1 MKRLTM
7 AMLVVMVLMTGFT
20 DCYAKDEISESE
32 AREQIE
38 ALMEWQLEA
47 DSNVEMEELALQE
60 YDMDCMVK
68 TYEMSK
74 MLITYNKGG
83 KFKDTLSDVVYFVP
97 GIAKWGDY
105 CYFSFE
111 VKDGKIES
119 KGGAYLLSSYFDCRF
134 DKSKYPQLEGEKVRK
149 VEYGYNAPYGS
160 VFVHVETDKNEYMI
174 QYDGHEVDSITGIK
188 SGELLYADDF
198 YEIMNRYYDETIKY
212 EFFNPKDMQ
221 FGKAPYLRKE
231 PLESYGKPENRTGI
245 PKIIYI
251 TMAILVVAAVLMIV
265 IRRNKITLNI
275 HRNHSDK
282 LGRKEGE
289 MSGSLID
296 AANAAE

>member
-1 MKRLTM
+1 M
-7 AMLVVMVLMTGFT
+7 AILAVTLLITGFT

-38 ALMEWQLEA
+38 ALMEWQMEA
-47 DSNVEMEELALQE
+47 DSNIEMDELALQE

-68 TYEMSK
+68 TYQMSE

-97 GIAKWGDY
+97 GIARSGDY

-149 VEYGYNAPYGS
+149 VEYGYNASYGS
-160 VFVHVETDKNEYMI
+160 VFVHVETNKNEYMI

-188 SGELLYADDF
+188 SGELLYAEDF
-198 YEIMNRYYDETIKY
+198 YEIMNRYYDETIRYDITKPEDIMY
-212 EFFNPKDMQ
+212 
-221 FGKAPYLRKE
+221 GSTPYLRKE
-231 PLESYGKPENRTGI
+231 PLESFGKPEKQTDLL
-245 PKIIYI
+245 KIIFI
-251 TMAILVVAAVLMIV
+251 TIV
-265 IRRNKITLNI
+265 ILGVVIAVVFLIRRSKIALNMKRS
-275 HRNHSDK
+275 HTDK
-282 LGRKEGE
+282 LEKKRGE
-289 MSGSLID
+289 IF
-296 AANAAE
+296 EE